1 MRSSI
6 FTEPDASRE
15 VFAFP
20 TTWSLCGCVEWHL
33 GRGKDDNAEVV
44 PMEKE
49 DRGMT
54 VWSFSVLVVTVRVM
68 LLPSL
73 SYPSDYL
80 ASWRDTIFIDEQ
92 KIGEGVQ
99 NETAWKLSSF
109 GGLNHR
115 GQCVHKH
122 WRLVFTS
129 GDFESELP
137 VVSALSCT

>member
-1 MRSSI
+1 
-6 FTEPDASRE
+6 
-15 VFAFP
+15 
-20 TTWSLCGCVEWHL
+20 
-33 GRGKDDNAEVV
+33 
-44 PMEKE
+44 MEKE

-54 VWSFSVLVVTVRVM
+54 VRSFSVLVVTVHVM

-73 SYPSDYL
+73 SYPWDYL
-80 ASWRDTIFIDEQ
+80 ASWRGRDTIFFDEQ

-137 VVSALSCT
+137 EVSALSCT